1 MPKLTHARSLPV
13 AAVFSPLEGAGRA
26 EIVAKRLSDAI
37 VLGVLPNGERLPSE
51 SALAKQLGVAT
62 VTAREAL
69 ETLRRAG
76 LVRTTRGRGG
86 GSFVTYRAGAHDRML
101 DERLREISR
110 VELRDAAVH
119 YTAIAAM
126 AAELATERATDDD
139 VENLRSLVEGIDSSR
154 EDTARRGQASFS
166 LEMAALSQSARLVH
180 EELKLQAE
188 IGALLWMFLREQD
201 YRDRSAVTQ
210 RKIVSAM
217 GALDHDLARRLTVRH
232 IESAIE
238 WLIDTKVGLDAEDAQ

>member
-110 VELRDAAVH
+110 VDLRDAGVH

-139 VENLRSLVEGIDSSR
+139 VENLRSLVDGIDSSR
-154 EDTARRGQASFS
+154 EDSARRGQASFS
-166 LEMAALSQSARLVH
+166 LEIAALSQSARLVH

-210 RKIVSAM
+210 RNIVSAL

-238 WLIDTKVGLDAEDAQ
+238 WLIDTKVGLDAEDSQ

>member
-13 AAVFSPLEGAGRA
+13 AAVFSPLDGTGRA

-51 SALAKQLGVAT
+51 TALAKQLGVAT

-69 ETLRRAG
+69 EALRHAG

-86 GSFVTYRAGAHDRML
+86 GSFVTYRAGAQDRML
-101 DERLREISR
+101 DERLRTISR
-110 VELRDAAVH
+110 VELRDAGVH

-139 VENLRSLVEGIDSSR
+139 VDNLQSLVNGIDTGR
-154 EDTARRGQASFS
+154 EDAARRGQASFS
-166 LEMAALSQSARLVH
+166 LEIAALSQSARLVH

-188 IGALLWMFLREQD
+188 IGPLLWMCLREQD

-210 RKIVSAM
+210 RDIVSAL
-217 GALDHDLARRLTVRH
+217 GALDQDLARRLTVRH

-238 WLIDTKVGLDAEDAQ
+238 WLIDTKVGLDAEDTQ